1 MKTYQVT
8 FSGSTDRAGPYPI
21 AAMNA
26 RQACDIAASAY
37 GCTLTGREVI
47 ECKLVGVGIVDLA
60 LTEQGRANVASW
72 PTSKP
77 RKASAIAA
85 PDTGKP
91 FRENPAVWT
100 RGDAK

>member
-8 FSGSTDRAGPYPI
+8 FSGPADRAGPYPI

-47 ECKLVGVGIVDLA
+47 ECQLVGVGIVDLA
-60 LTEQGRANVASW
+60 STEQGRANVASW
-72 PTSKP
+72 PASKP
-77 RKASAIAA
+77 RKPAAIPA
-85 PDTGKP
+85 PDAPRNSRTQ
-91 FRENPAVWT
+91 
-100 RGDAK
+100 